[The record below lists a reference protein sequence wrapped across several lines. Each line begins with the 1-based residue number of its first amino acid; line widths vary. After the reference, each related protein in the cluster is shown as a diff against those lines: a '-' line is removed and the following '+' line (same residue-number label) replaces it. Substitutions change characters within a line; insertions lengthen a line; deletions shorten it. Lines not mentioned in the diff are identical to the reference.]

1 MIEKGSGM
9 SGVVIIGSG
18 LAGYTLAKEFRKLS
32 SDTPLSIITADDGA
46 FYSKPLLSNA
56 LAKGK
61 TAEML
66 PTASAAQMAKQLK
79 ATIMP
84 HTRVTT
90 IDTAAR
96 TVMTERETIFYDRL
110 ALCIGA
116 EPVRAPLEGDGAA
129 AVLSVNNLADYAVFR
144 RALDSAARI
153 AILGPGLIGCEFAND
168 LVDAGKHVAVIG
180 PDETPLGRLMPPA
193 CGLFLQRALEEASVE
208 WQLGATA
215 RRVQRTSRG
224 FAITLSNDAVVEAD
238 CVLSA
243 IGLRPQLALAQHA
256 GLRVNRGIV
265 VDRHLQSSATD
276 VYALGDC
283 VEVEGLVLPF
293 VMPIMHAARA
303 LAQTLTGTPTAVNY
317 PAMPVVVKTPACPV
331 VVSPPPTGAA
341 GHWEITPMEG
351 GVRALYRADD
361 GRLLG
366 MALTGHAAA
375 ERQQWSKDL
384 PAVLP

>member
-1 MIEKGSGM
+1 MG
-9 SGVVIIGSG
+9 GVIIIGSG
-18 LAGYTLAKEFRKLS
+18 LAGYTLAKELRKLS
-32 SDTPLSIITADDGA
+32 PDMPLSILSADDGA

-61 TAEML
+61 TAETL
-66 PTASAAQMAKQLK
+66 PTASAVQMAEQLK

-84 HTRVTT
+84 HTRVTA

-96 TVMTERETIFYDRL
+96 TVTAEGVTHSYDQL
-110 ALCIGA
+110 VLCTGA
-116 EPVRAPLEGDGAA
+116 EPLRAPLDGDGPA
-129 AVLSVNNLADYAVFR
+129 AVLSVNNLADYAMFR
-144 RALDSAARI
+144 AALEQAERI

-168 LVDAGKHVAVIG
+168 LVGVGKRVAVIG
-180 PDETPLGRLMPPA
+180 PDAAPLGRLMPPA
-193 CGLFLQRALEEASVE
+193 CGLFLQRALQEAGVE
-208 WQLGATA
+208 WHLGVTA
-215 RRVQRTSRG
+215 GRVQRSSRG

-243 IGLRPQLALAQHA
+243 IGLRPGLALAQQA
-256 GLRVNRGIV
+256 GLRVHRGIV
-265 VDRHLQSSATD
+265 VDRHLQTSASD

-283 VEVEGLVLPF
+283 AEVEGRVLPY

-303 LAQTLTGTPTAVNY
+303 LAQTLSGAPTVVSY

-331 VVSPPPTGAA
+331 VVSPPAA
-341 GHWEITPMEG
+341 DASGHWDITPMEK
-351 GVRALYRADD
+351 GVRGLYRTDD

-366 MALTGHAAA
+366 MALVGHAAT

-384 PAVLP
+384 PPVLA